1 MDLPSGALARMFR
14 PAMEP
19 LPDDWEHVEDFPLL
33 QMAAVGDQGMNDR
46 GFSAVSVLGLADIR
60 DMIDL
65 VTLTEP
71 GPLGP
76 RTPELG
82 TYVGIRRD
90 GRLVAMGGE
99 RMRVPGYV
107 ELSAICTAPDARGRG
122 HAALLVRYLMRLAN
136 DRSEI
141 PFLHVAADNKA
152 AIALYE
158 TLGFRV
164 RKVLHVLR
172 RRHRG

>member
-1 MDLPSGALARMFR
+1 MFR

-19 LPDDWEHVEDFPLL
+19 LPDRWDHVEDFPLL
-33 QMAAVGDQGMNDR
+33 QMTAVRNQGSNECDFR
-46 GFSAVSVLGLADIR
+46 AVSVLGLADLG

-82 TYVGIRRD
+82 TYVGVRQG
-90 GRLVAMGGE
+90 GRLLAMGGE

-107 ELSAICTAPDARGRG
+107 ELSAICTASDARGRG
-122 HAALLVRYLMRLAN
+122 HAALLVRYLMQLAS

-141 PFLHVAADNKA
+141 PFLHVAAENKP

-158 TLGFRV
+158 KLGFRV

-172 RRHRG
+172 RRYRG